1 MGKDTNIMQ
10 KIYQLSWFSDKNDFR
25 KYKNICISVCI
36 YGRYAPGEHTTT
48 NFPFSFW
55 T

>member
-25 KYKNICISVCI
+25 KYKNICILVCV
-36 YGRYAPGEHTTT
+36 YGRRQIFLSLFELKK
-48 NFPFSFW
+48 SDS
-55 T
+55 

>member
-25 KYKNICISVCI
+25 KYKNICISVCV
-36 YGRYAPGEHTTT
+36 YGRRQI
-48 NFPFSFW
+48 FFSLFELKKSDS
-55 T
+55 